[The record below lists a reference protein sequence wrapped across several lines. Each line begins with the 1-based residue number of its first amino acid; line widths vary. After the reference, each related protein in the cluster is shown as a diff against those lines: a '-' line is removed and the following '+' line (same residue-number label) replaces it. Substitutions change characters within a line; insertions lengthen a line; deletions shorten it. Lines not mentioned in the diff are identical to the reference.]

1 MINEKKVSRNFS
13 INHAYFRINAYFL
26 DRAYFR
32 DMLIF
37 EPMLIF
43 ARVRYMKKSVQQ
55 LILSK
60 KWIGSFSVKR
70 AENFSLKKSR
80 LQLMP
85 FRKKSWRGLLP
96 VDDSLECK
104 QS

>member
-1 MINEKKVSRNFS
+1 MKVKGSVIFGTFKQSVPCITRNLF

-60 KWIGSFSVKR
+60 K
-70 AENFSLKKSR
+70 
-80 LQLMP
+80 
-85 FRKKSWRGLLP
+85 
-96 VDDSLECK
+96 
-104 QS
+104 